1 MIETAVILCAGLGR
15 RMGNNDVPKQLIKV
29 AGREILYRTV
39 FLLAR
44 KGIKRF
50 LFVVNQHNADPIA
63 DFVKNLEIEY
73 ALIKNEEP
81 ERENGYSLY
90 LAKGNVEGRFVL
102 TMGDHLYSEDFI
114 EEALK
119 GEGLMVDKLGLFINR
134 EEATKVLC
142 REGLIA
148 DIGKEI
154 QEWTG
159 FDTGFFILEEDIF
172 KTAERLVHKREKVT
186 LSEIVKEARVKCTF
200 ISGEFWM
207 DVDTPEDVE
216 NARKALVRLSV
227 KDAGDGFVAR
237 HLNRKVSLAIS
248 ERVVERITPDQA
260 TWITFA
266 VGLLSALIALF
277 SPLLGG
283 ILYQISSMLDGVD
296 GEVARA
302 SMRTTRFG
310 GYLDS
315 ILDRYVDFMFLSAL
329 ALWMKPPPDLL
340 PWVLLAIFG
349 SFMVSYSTERYRGAF
364 GRDAYRDLPS
374 LGKLPG
380 KRDERIFL
388 TMFMCLV
395 GWIGALFVVL
405 AVLTNLRVLLTLYIT
420 WKNRGGT

>member
-1 MIETAVILCAGLGR
+1 
-15 RMGNNDVPKQLIKV
+15 
-29 AGREILYRTV
+29 
-39 FLLAR
+39 
-44 KGIKRF
+44 
-50 LFVVNQHNADPIA
+50 
-63 DFVKNLEIEY
+63 
-73 ALIKNEEP
+73 
-81 ERENGYSLY
+81 
-90 LAKGNVEGRFVL
+90 
-102 TMGDHLYSEDFI
+102 
-114 EEALK
+114 
-119 GEGLMVDKLGLFINR
+119 
-134 EEATKVLC
+134 
-142 REGLIA
+142 
-148 DIGKEI
+148 
-154 QEWTG
+154 
-159 FDTGFFILEEDIF
+159 
-172 KTAERLVHKREKVT
+172 
-186 LSEIVKEARVKCTF
+186 
-200 ISGEFWM
+200 
-207 DVDTPEDVE
+207 
-216 NARKALVRLSV
+216 
-227 KDAGDGFVAR
+227 
-237 HLNRKVSLAIS
+237 
-248 ERVVERITPDQA
+248 
-260 TWITFA
+260 
-266 VGLLSALIALF
+266 
-277 SPLLGG
+277 
-283 ILYQISSMLDGVD
+283 MLDGVD